1 VSKKKKQDALQK
13 AQKYISGSKLTKSE
27 VKTLEKKGFSSKQIS
42 SVASTMKVGSQAQSR
57 LDNKHSPSSDGGGG
71 GGGPKRV
78 QTVGTNRN
86 VRVDNQG
93 RAIGNPM
100 AGTPYGGGWVT
111 GDSRL
116 SLNKDQAK
124 KVNKKL
130 DKYGGSLVGGK
141 GMAVSGYVTV
151 TDPGRYNSL
160 WNKGGGPSRI
170 GGGKHQLAIYAP
182 LAQGGGKTKDPKPPS
197 NSGGGRSSQP
207 SPGGSKKEDRQ
218 QQSAYQRA
226 QDHISART
234 PKGRPPEM
242 QIRPGTAVEDI
253 ADYTNRLGVF
263 NANYSGWMQD
273 RAEADRYQSG
283 RLLEQFAMGLPKA
296 PDVMSGQEMIRMA
309 NQMNNRIKVG

>member
-13 AQKYISGSKLTKSE
+13 AQKHISGSKLTKSE

-42 SVASTMKVGSQAQSR
+42 SVASTMKVGDKAQSR
-57 LDNKHSPSSDGGGG
+57 LDSRHTSSSGSSGG
-71 GGGPKRV
+71 RV

-86 VRVDNQG
+86 VKVDNQG

-141 GMAVSGYVTV
+141 GMAVSGYVTI
-151 TDPGRYNSL
+151 TDPGRRQQP
-160 WNKGGGPSRI
+160 KHGGGKI

-182 LAQGGGKTKDPKPPS
+182 LAQGGGKKKDPKPPS
-197 NSGGGRSSQP
+197 SSGGGRS
-207 SPGGSKKEDRQ
+207 GGSSSSRISGGSSSQDRQ

-234 PKGRPPEM
+234 PEGRPPEM

-296 PDVMSGQEMIRMA
+296 PDVMSGQEMISMA

>member
-13 AQKYISGSKLTKSE
+13 AQKHISGSKLTKSE

-42 SVASTMKVGSQAQSR
+42 SVASTMKVGDKAQSR
-57 LDNKHSPSSDGGGG
+57 LDSRHTSSSGSSGG
-71 GGGPKRV
+71 RV

-86 VRVDNQG
+86 VKVDNQG

-141 GMAVSGYVTV
+141 GMAVSGYVTI
-151 TDPGRYNSL
+151 TDPGRRQQP
-160 WNKGGGPSRI
+160 KHGGGKI

-309 NQMNNRIKVG
+309 NQMNNRINVG

>member
-13 AQKYISGSKLTKSE
+13 AQKHISGSKLTK
-27 VKTLEKKGFSSKQIS
+27 
-42 SVASTMKVGSQAQSR
+42 
-57 LDNKHSPSSDGGGG
+57 
-71 GGGPKRV
+71 RV
-78 QTVGTNRN
+78 QTVGTSLA
-86 VRVDNQG
+86 VRVDSKG
-93 RAIGNPM
+93 RARSSANQYGNMP
-100 AGTPYGGGWVT
+100 ASAWVKR
-111 GDSRL
+111 DSRL
-116 SLNKDQAK
+116 ALDNAQAK
-124 KVNKKL
+124 KVNKKVE
-130 DKYGGSLVGGK
+130 KYGGSLVGGK
-141 GMAVSGYVTV
+141 GMAVAGYVTV
-151 TDPGRYNSL
+151 
-160 WNKGGGPSRI
+160 KGPSRMRQPKQGGGKI

-182 LAQGGGKTKDPKPPS
+182 LAQGGGKKKDPKPPS
-197 NSGGGRSSQP
+197 SSGGGRS
-207 SPGGSKKEDRQ
+207 GGSSSSRISGGSSSQDRQ

-234 PKGRPPEM
+234 PEGRPPEM

-296 PDVMSGQEMIRMA
+296 PDVMSGQEMISMA